1 LVRQKRTGTQG
12 GKSRRARQRNVQGAF
27 KVPARHRAQLR
38 DKRVLLVDDVMTTGA
53 TLDAGARALL
63 RGGASAVDVITLA
76 RVVLNHP

>member
-1 LVRQKRTGTQG
+1 
-12 GKSRRARQRNVQGAF
+12 
-27 KVPARHRAQLR
+27 LR

-76 RVVLNHP
+76 RVVLNHPRSYSRALQ